1 MHWLSQ
7 PDALLP
13 DLVFLNSVLPDESGY
28 GVTRLLKARPQFT
41 HTAIIMLLYQNS
53 VVDRLKARLAGAK
66 GCLAIPFGVQNLLQV
81 TQKILSASSSEKS
94 INTRVA
100 INHEH
105 SPLYVVWL

>member
-1 MHWLSQ
+1 MQWLKQS
-7 PDALLP
+7 DTLAP
-13 DLVFLNSVLPDESGY
+13 DLMFLNSVLPHESGY
-28 GVTRLLKARPQFT
+28 GVARSLKSKPQFT

-66 GCLAIPFGVQNLLQV
+66 GCLAIPFGFQDLLQV

-94 INTRVA
+94 TSTRVT
-100 INHEH
+100 INHEY